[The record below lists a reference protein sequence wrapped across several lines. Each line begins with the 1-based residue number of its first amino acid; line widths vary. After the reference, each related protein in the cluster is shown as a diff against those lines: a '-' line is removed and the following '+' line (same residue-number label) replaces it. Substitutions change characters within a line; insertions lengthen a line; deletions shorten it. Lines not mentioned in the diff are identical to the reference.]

1 MASGGSGSCPQ
12 AALSPMTVVLG
23 LCGRWAG
30 TTTSLGTGTLPSAQF
45 PQEAGPFCCS
55 PFSGQGQPQI
65 DTVGAV
71 AAGAQA
77 NLPTSGCGVHGV
89 GGGGRY
95 EGAFFFLPRCPGSR
109 AGKWRGKKGM
119 PVVCPSW
126 RPWTPSC
133 PPHAPQTSPC
143 VCHCR
148 MCTRLAVSEG
158 HMATARCSAPAHL
171 ASSALRPPPENWPQT
186 RSIQGPVVSAPPTML
201 HTFWGTIHPPVS
213 IHPSIHPSIC
223 SSIYPKTA
231 GVFLQISVSPMP
243 APVAQAKSFITLHL
257 EVSIL
262 QETPSTLG
270 MRRAG
275 HTMMQTHK
283 QV

>member
-119 PVVCPSW
+119 PVACPSW

-213 IHPSIHPSIC
+213 IHPSIHPSIHLLIHLSQDC
-223 SSIYPKTA
+223 RGLPPDKCQPYASTSGTGKVIYHPPP
-231 GVFLQISVSPMP
+231 GS
-243 APVAQAKSFITLHL
+243 LHL
-257 EVSIL
+257 
-262 QETPSTLG
+262 
-270 MRRAG
+270 AG
-275 HTMMQTHK
+275 DTIHSRNEKSWSHNDANT
-283 QV
+283 